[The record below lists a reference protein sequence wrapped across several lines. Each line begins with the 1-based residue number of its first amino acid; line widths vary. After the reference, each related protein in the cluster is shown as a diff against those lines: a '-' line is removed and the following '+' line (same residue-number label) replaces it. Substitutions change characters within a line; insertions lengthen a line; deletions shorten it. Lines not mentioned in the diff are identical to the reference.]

1 MESLIKELSGMSAFL
16 PGTLEEYYSVCGK
29 KGCACADKKKPK
41 KHGPYYRLS
50 YDIRGR
56 NSCLFVKKADV
67 EKIRE
72 MTAAHKRAKDI
83 ISELSIANLE
93 LVLKEG
99 VCGAQEIF
107 FTVPKLDESK
117 NAVVKP
123 ETSGLDKSD
132 KGRKRWRERSM
143 KYQGQLENRRVE
155 ARDLC
160 TSREKWREEAL
171 SLRKKLAALEDR
183 LASAEKEKFVLEVEL
198 KKKLR

>member
-1 MESLIKELSGMSAFL
+1 MKELCGMGAFL

-29 KGCACADKKKPK
+29 KGCACADRKKPK

-72 MTAAHKRAKDI
+72 MTKAHKRAKDI

-123 ETSGLDKSD
+123 ETSCLDKSD

-171 SLRKKLAALEDR
+171 SLR
-183 LASAEKEKFVLEVEL
+183 
-198 KKKLR
+198 

>member
-1 MESLIKELSGMSAFL
+1 MESLMKELCGMGAFL

-29 KGCACADKKKPK
+29 KGCSCADRKKPR

-72 MTAAHKRAKDI
+72 MTEAHKRAKDI

-93 LVLKEG
+93 LVLKDG
-99 VCGAQEIF
+99 VCGAQESF
-107 FTVPKLDESK
+107 FTVPELEGNT
-117 NAVVKP
+117 NAVLKL
-123 ETSGLDKSD
+123 EASGTEKSD

-143 KYQGQLENRRVE
+143 KYQCQLEKRRVE
-155 ARDLC
+155 ARELRA
-160 TSREKWREEAL
+160 SRGKWREETL
-171 SLRKKLAALEDR
+171 LLRKKVT
-183 LASAEKEKFVLEVEL
+183 VLEGRLESTENEKSLLEAQV
-198 KKKLR
+198 KKKRL